1 MTGNC
6 KRITLVRIINLN
18 YNKMEIV
25 NVKTENLAIANEL
38 KDYLI
43 KHKIS
48 NVDADMFLEV
58 IDFIRID
65 REKQLKLCEVG
76 VTLKDKKTPT
86 FEDWLIEHK
95 CVVTL
100 NKNIFIKT
108 GHSFHLKELERWY
121 KEEFNL

>member
-1 MTGNC
+1 
-6 KRITLVRIINLN
+6 
-18 YNKMEIV
+18 MEIV

-76 VTLKDKKTPT
+76 VTLPT
-86 FEDWLIEHK
+86 
-95 CVVTL
+95 
-100 NKNIFIKT
+100 
-108 GHSFHLKELERWY
+108 
-121 KEEFNL
+121 KEEINIRLKTVVEQVFEENQTIEKKEYSSGFISCYYWLKIRQMSNGN

>member
-1 MTGNC
+1 MKRPNFNC
-6 KRITLVRIINLN
+6 IIYDTLIELN
-18 YNKMEIV
+18 DLKTYLKDLNKYCDFIE
-25 NVKTENLAIANEL
+25 TEN
-38 KDYLI
+38 K
-43 KHKIS
+43 
-48 NVDADMFLEV
+48 
-58 IDFIRID
+58 R
-65 REKQLKLCEVG
+65 LKLCEVG